1 MDTDFARFVIVRN
14 TFREYV
20 QSCSE
25 FWKAFQRC
33 TIAIKSSEHQRQ
45 VLQTHLRLQTLWL
58 ERQRLRFEYL
68 LRGGTFGTGFWGELD
83 NSAQRLD
90 KEWSDDEE
98 TGLLA
103 IDAAYRDLLAEIED
117 LVPKMNSAELDTP
130 IKALQQNA
138 QYREARELMADE
150 VQRLNK
156 LLSPT

>member
-1 MDTDFARFVIVRN
+1 
-14 TFREYV
+14 V

-33 TIAIKSSEHQRQ
+33 TIAIKSSERQRQ

-58 ERQRLRFEYL
+58 EQQRLRFEYL
-68 LRGGTFGTGFWGELD
+68 LRGGTFETGFWGELS
-83 NSAQRLD
+83 NITQRLD
-90 KEWSDDEE
+90 KEWSGDEE
-98 TGLLA
+98 ASLLA
-103 IDAAYRDLLAEIED
+103 IDAAYRDLLVEIED
-117 LVPKMNSAELDTP
+117 LVPQMNGTELDTP

>member
-14 TFREYV
+14 TFREYM

-68 LRGGTFGTGFWGELD
+68 LRGGTFGTGFWE
-83 NSAQRLD
+83 S
-90 KEWSDDEE
+90 WITS
-98 TGLLA
+98 
-103 IDAAYRDLLAEIED
+103 
-117 LVPKMNSAELDTP
+117 
-130 IKALQQNA
+130 
-138 QYREARELMADE
+138 
-150 VQRLNK
+150 LNDWIRSGVMMK
-156 LLSPT
+156 RPVS

>member
-1 MDTDFARFVIVRN
+1 MDTDFARYVIVRN
-14 TFREYV
+14 TFREYM

-58 ERQRLRFEYL
+58 EQQRLRFEYL
-68 LRGGTFGTGFWGELD
+68 LRGGTFGTGFWGKLD
-83 NSAQRLD
+83 NIAQRLD

-103 IDAAYRDLLAEIED
+103 IDAAYRDLLVEIED
-117 LVPKMNSAELDTP
+117 LVPKMNGAELDPP

>member
-1 MDTDFARFVIVRN
+1 MVGAAATAVRIPAAWRDFWNR
-14 TFREYV
+14 
-20 QSCSE
+20 
-25 FWKAFQRC
+25 
-33 TIAIKSSEHQRQ
+33 
-45 VLQTHLRLQTLWL
+45 VL
-58 ERQRLRFEYL
+58 
-68 LRGGTFGTGFWGELD
+68 GELD
-83 NSAQRLD
+83 NIAQRLD

-117 LVPKMNSAELDTP
+117 LVPKMNGAELDTP

-150 VQRLNK
+150 IQRLNK